1 MNQLEHTEQV
11 NLMKW
16 WALACRAYQLD
27 ERMLFAIPNGGQRN
41 IIVAAKMKQEGVR
54 SGIPDLF
61 LAVPKK
67 DYHGLFIEMKKVKG
81 GRVSENQ
88 KEIAR
93 NRGVVRMLWG
103 EQICA
108 FCGLQK
114 ISDKN
119 SKNIKK
125 HLQFVQ
131 FCDII
136 NRMPYSIRGSD
147 GCFSGKEAKIH
158 LTVTQEPH

>member
-1 MNQLEHTEQV
+1 MKKWTKNNKMNQLEHTEQV

-16 WALACRAYQLD
+16 WALACRTYQLD

-41 IIVAAKMKQEGVR
+41 IIVAAKMKQEGIR

-88 KEIAR
+88 KE
-93 NRGVVRMLWG
+93 M
-103 EQICA
+103 
-108 FCGLQK
+108 
-114 ISDKN
+114 
-119 SKNIKK
+119 
-125 HLQFVQ
+125 
-131 FCDII
+131 I
-136 NRMPYSIRGSD
+136 NVFNNFHYLAIVCNGWI
-147 GCFSGKEAKIH
+147 EAKKAIEEY
-158 LTVTQEPH
+158 LK